1 MNYWIT
7 PELFQQ
13 IALLFTGYQWRF
25 LLWSLLSFAL
35 FAFLNIQIAL
45 TTPDILV
52 WLTVFILFFAI
63 QNLVFAAFIFFFQ
76 QLPSSKAVDR
86 YWFKLYRTIE
96 WCETLLFALL
106 LPLPPII
113 FCYALYVANS

>member
-76 QLPSSKAVDR
+76 QLPSSKADDR